1 MMKSKYKNILFD
13 LDGTITDSANGITNA
28 VKYGIKKMS
37 DIYPELNIVLP
48 EDDILRKFI
57 GPPLD
62 ISFKKYIY
70 DNQDKAME
78 FIKYY
83 REDYNG
89 NDGLFNCTLYDG
101 IYDLIKTLYNNNFN
115 TYLATAKPLES
126 AVRIIKHFDLD
137 KYFTNMYGAI
147 FGGAIKNK
155 FDVLKE
161 ASLKE
166 NFNKNETIMIGD
178 RIDDIE
184 ASKNMGFD
192 SIAVRYGFGN
202 DEEFRDAT
210 YIVNN
215 TKEILDIIITK

>member
-1 MMKSKYKNILFD
+1 MKSKYKNILFD

-37 DIYPELNIVLP
+37 EIYPDLNIVLP
-48 EDDILRKFI
+48 EDNILRKFI

-70 DNQDKAME
+70 DDQDKAME

-155 FDVLKE
+155 LDVLKE

-202 DEEFRDAT
+202 DEEFRNAT

>member
-1 MMKSKYKNILFD
+1 MKSKYKNILFD

-147 FGGAIKNK
+147 LGGAIKNK
-155 FDVLKE
+155 LDVLKE

-192 SIAVRYGFGN
+192 SIAVKYGFGN
-202 DEEFRDAT
+202 DEEFRNAT
-210 YIVNN
+210 YTVNN
-215 TKEILDIIITK
+215 TKEILEIIISK

>member
-1 MMKSKYKNILFD
+1 MKSKYKNILFD

-147 FGGAIKNK
+147 LGGAIKNK
-155 FDVLKE
+155 LDVLKE

-192 SIAVRYGFGN
+192 SIAVKYGFGN

-210 YIVNN
+210 YTVNN
-215 TKEILDIIITK
+215 TKEILEIIISK

>member
-1 MMKSKYKNILFD
+1 MKSKYKNILFD
-13 LDGTITDSANGITNA
+13 LDGTITDSADGITNA

-37 DIYPELNIVLP
+37 EIYPDLNIILP
-48 EDDILRKFI
+48 EDYILRKFI

-89 NDGLFNCTLYDG
+89 NNGLFNCTLYDG
-101 IYDLIKTLYNNNFN
+101 IYDLIRTLYNNNFN

-147 FGGAIKNK
+147 LGGAIKNK
-155 FDVLKE
+155 LDVLKE
-161 ASLKE
+161 ASFKE

-215 TKEILDIIITK
+215 TKEILDIIIAK

>member
-1 MMKSKYKNILFD
+1 MKSKYKNILFD

-101 IYDLIKTLYNNNFN
+101 ICDLIKTLYNNNFN

-147 FGGAIKNK
+147 LGGAIKNK
-155 FDVLKE
+155 LDVLKE

-192 SIAVRYGFGN
+192 SIAVKYGFGN
-202 DEEFRDAT
+202 DEEFRNAT

-215 TKEILDIIITK
+215 TKEILEIIISK

>member
-1 MMKSKYKNILFD
+1 MKSKYKNILFD

-37 DIYPELNIVLP
+37 DIYPNLNIVLP
-48 EDDILRKFI
+48 EDNILRKFI

-62 ISFKKYIY
+62 ISFRKYIY

-89 NDGLFNCTLYDG
+89 NNGLFNCTLYEG
-101 IYDLIKTLYNNNFN
+101 IYDLIKTLYNSNFN

-147 FGGAIKNK
+147 LGGAIKNK
-155 FDVLKE
+155 LDVLKE

-210 YIVNN
+210 YIADN
-215 TKEILDIIITK
+215 TKDILNIIIAK

>member
-1 MMKSKYKNILFD
+1 MKSKYKNILFD

-48 EDDILRKFI
+48 EDGILRKFI

-147 FGGAIKNK
+147 LGGAIKNK
-155 FDVLKE
+155 LDVLKE

-192 SIAVRYGFGN
+192 SIAVKYGFGN

-210 YIVNN
+210 YTVNN
-215 TKEILDIIITK
+215 TKEILEIIISK

>member
-1 MMKSKYKNILFD
+1 MKSKYKNILFD

-37 DIYPELNIVLP
+37 EIYPDLNIVLP
-48 EDDILRKFI
+48 EDNILRKFI

-89 NDGLFNCTLYDG
+89 NNGLFNCTLYDG

-147 FGGAIKNK
+147 LGGAIKNK
-155 FDVLKE
+155 LDVLKE

>member
-1 MMKSKYKNILFD
+1 MMKSKYENILFD
-13 LDGTITDSANGITNA
+13 LDGTITDSANGIINA
-28 VKYGIKKMS
+28 VKYGIHKMRE
-37 DIYPELNIVLP
+37 IYPDFNIKLP
-48 EDDILRKFI
+48 EDNVLKKFI

-62 ISFKKYIY
+62 VSFKKYIY
-70 DNQDKAME
+70 DDQDKAME

-101 IYDLIKTLYNNNFN
+101 IYDLIKTLYDNNFN

-147 FGGAIKNK
+147 LGGAIKNK
-155 FDVLKE
+155 LDVLKE

-210 YIVNN
+210 YIVDNA
-215 TKEILDIIITK
+215 KQILDIIITK

>member
-1 MMKSKYKNILFD
+1 MKSKYKNILFD

-101 IYDLIKTLYNNNFN
+101 IYDLIKTLYNNDFN

-147 FGGAIKNK
+147 LGGVIKNK
-155 FDVLKE
+155 LDVLKE

-192 SIAVRYGFGN
+192 SIAVKYGFGN
-202 DEEFRDAT
+202 DEEFRNAT

-215 TKEILDIIITK
+215 TKEILEIIISK

>member
-1 MMKSKYKNILFD
+1 MKSKYKNILFD

-37 DIYPELNIVLP
+37 EIYPDLNIVLP
-48 EDDILRKFI
+48 EDYILRKFI

-89 NDGLFNCTLYDG
+89 NNGLFNCTLYDG
-101 IYDLIKTLYNNNFN
+101 IYDLIRTLYNNNFN

-147 FGGAIKNK
+147 LGGAIKNK
-155 FDVLKE
+155 LDVLKE
-161 ASLKE
+161 ASFKE

-215 TKEILDIIITK
+215 TKEILDIIIAK

>member
-1 MMKSKYKNILFD
+1 MKSKYKNILFD

-70 DNQDKAME
+70 DNQDKSME

-147 FGGAIKNK
+147 LGGAIKNK
-155 FDVLKE
+155 LDVLKE

-192 SIAVRYGFGN
+192 SIAVKYGFGN
-202 DEEFRDAT
+202 DEEFRNAT

>member
-1 MMKSKYKNILFD
+1 MKSKYKNILFD

-28 VKYGIKKMS
+28 VKYGIKKMF

-70 DNQDKAME
+70 DNQYKAME

-147 FGGAIKNK
+147 LGGAIKNK
-155 FDVLKE
+155 LDVLKE

-192 SIAVRYGFGN
+192 SIAVKYGFGN

-215 TKEILDIIITK
+215 TKEILEIIISK

>member
-1 MMKSKYKNILFD
+1 MKSKYKNILFD

-37 DIYPELNIVLP
+37 DIYPDLNIVLP
-48 EDDILRKFI
+48 EDNILRKFI

-62 ISFKKYIY
+62 ISFRKYIY

-89 NDGLFNCTLYDG
+89 NNGLFNCTLYDG
-101 IYDLIKTLYNNNFN
+101 IYDLIKTLYNSNFN

-147 FGGAIKNK
+147 LGGAIKNK
-155 FDVLKE
+155 LDVLKE

-184 ASKNMGFD
+184 ASRNMGFD

-210 YIVNN
+210 YIADN
-215 TKEILDIIITK
+215 TKDILNIIIAK

>member
-1 MMKSKYKNILFD
+1 MKSKYKNILFD

-147 FGGAIKNK
+147 LGGAIKNK
-155 FDVLKE
+155 LDVLKE

-192 SIAVRYGFGN
+192 SIAVKYGFGN

-210 YIVNN
+210 YTVNN
-215 TKEILDIIITK
+215 TKEILEIIINK

>member
-1 MMKSKYKNILFD
+1 MKSKYKNILFD

-147 FGGAIKNK
+147 LGGVIKNK
-155 FDVLKE
+155 LDVLKE

-192 SIAVRYGFGN
+192 SIAVKYGFGN

-210 YIVNN
+210 YTVNN
-215 TKEILDIIITK
+215 TKEILEIIISK

>member
-1 MMKSKYKNILFD
+1 MKSKYKNILFD

-37 DIYPELNIVLP
+37 EIYPDLNIVLP
-48 EDDILRKFI
+48 EDNILRKFI

-89 NDGLFNCTLYDG
+89 NNGLFNCTLYDG
-101 IYDLIKTLYNNNFN
+101 IYDLIKTLYNSNFN

-147 FGGAIKNK
+147 LGGAIKNK
-155 FDVLKE
+155 LDVLKE

-210 YIVNN
+210 YIADN
-215 TKEILDIIITK
+215 TKDILNIIIAK

>member
-1 MMKSKYKNILFD
+1 MKSKYKNILFD
-13 LDGTITDSANGITNA
+13 LDGTITDSADGITNA

-37 DIYPELNIVLP
+37 EIYPDLNIVLP
-48 EDDILRKFI
+48 EDNILRKFI

-89 NDGLFNCTLYDG
+89 NNGLFNCTLYDG
-101 IYDLIKTLYNNNFN
+101 IYDLIRTLYNNNFN

-147 FGGAIKNK
+147 LGGAIKNK
-155 FDVLKE
+155 LDVLKE
-161 ASLKE
+161 ASFKE

-215 TKEILDIIITK
+215 TKEILDIIIAK